1 MIRFLYII
9 LALSLISCSDINLTD
24 PIPEPK
30 RQSIFGGPLK
40 FSTETGS
47 FSSDVVGIK
56 NLSNGTSSNSSLP
69 INELLWISTL
79 DTLDF
84 MTFEK
89 IDPFSGLIVTD
100 WFIDE
105 KNDKIRNKIT
115 VTFTGSELK
124 ATAIKA
130 GVMREK
136 FQNNNWVSDGF
147 SDGLARKIEDLILTR
162 AREIRSRDS

>member
-9 LALSLISCSDINLTD
+9 LVLNLFSCSGINLTD
-24 PIPEPK
+24 PIPEPE
-30 RQSIFGGPLK
+30 RQSIFGGPLT

-47 FSSDVVGIK
+47 FSSNNIGIK
-56 NLSNGTSSNSSLP
+56 SLSNGSSSTSTLP

-89 IDPFSGLIVTD
+89 IDPFSGVIITE

-130 GVMREK
+130 SVMREK
-136 FQNNNWVSDGF
+136 FQSNNWVSDGF

-162 AREIRSRDS
+162 AREIRSRNS

>member
-9 LALSLISCSDINLTD
+9 LILSLISCSGINLTE

-30 RQSIFGGPLK
+30 RQSIFGGPLT
-40 FSTETGS
+40 FSTETGG
-47 FSSDVVGIK
+47 FSSDGVGIK
-56 NLSNGTSSNSSLP
+56 NLSNGSSSISSLP

-89 IDPFSGLIVTD
+89 IDPFSGVIITD

-105 KNDKIRNKIT
+105 KNDNIRNKIT
-115 VTFTGSELK
+115 ITFSGSELK

-136 FQNNNWVSDGF
+136 LQNNNWIADGF

-162 AREIRSRDS
+162 ARELRSRDS

>member
-9 LALSLISCSDINLTD
+9 LAFSLISCSDINLTD
-24 PIPEPK
+24 PIQEPE

-47 FSSDVVGIK
+47 FSSDVVG
-56 NLSNGTSSNSSLP
+56 LPNGSISNSSLP

-89 IDPFSGLIVTD
+89 IDPFSGVIITD
-100 WFIDE
+100 WFID
-105 KNDKIRNKIT
+105 KNNDKIRNKIT

-136 FQNNNWVSDGF
+136 FQNNNWVNDGF

>member
-9 LALSLISCSDINLTD
+9 LALSLISCSGINLTE

-30 RQSIFGGPLK
+30 RQSIFGGPLT
-40 FSTETGS
+40 FSTETGGFVS
-47 FSSDVVGIK
+47 DGFGVKNGSSRI
-56 NLSNGTSSNSSLP
+56 SSLP

-89 IDPFSGLIVTD
+89 IDPFSGVIITD

-105 KNDKIRNKIT
+105 NNDKIRNKIT
-115 VTFTGSELK
+115 VTFTGSELR

>member
-9 LALSLISCSDINLTD
+9 LILSLISCSGINLTE
-24 PIPEPK
+24 PVPEPE
-30 RQSIFGGPLK
+30 RQSIFGGPLT
-40 FSTETGS
+40 FSTETGG
-47 FSSDVVGIK
+47 FGSDNVGIK
-56 NLSNGTSSNSSLP
+56 NLPNRSSSTSSLP

-89 IDPFSGLIVTD
+89 IDPFGGVIITD

-105 KNDKIRNKIT
+105 NDDKIRNKIT
-115 VTFTGSELK
+115 ITFLGSELK

-147 SDGLARKIEDLILTR
+147 SDGLARKIEDLILSR

>member
-9 LALSLISCSDINLTD
+9 LVLNLFSCSGINLTD

-30 RQSIFGGPLK
+30 RQSIFGGPLT

-47 FSSDVVGIK
+47 FSSNNIGIK
-56 NLSNGTSSNSSLP
+56 SLSNGSSSTSTLP

-89 IDPFSGLIVTD
+89 IDPFSGVIITE

-130 GVMREK
+130 GVIREK
-136 FQNNNWVSDGF
+136 FQNNNWFSDGF
-147 SDGLARKIEDLILTR
+147 SDSLARKTEDLILTR
-162 AREIRSRDS
+162 AREIRSRNS